1 MLTMDLM
8 PSHMADSIRFQRSA
22 VEALQHGAEFF
33 LSDVFTMAQLAALHA
48 RRQTVMLQDM
58 QLVYEMHTLGSGKV
72 MQTMKDGM
80 RQYHEELP

>member
-1 MLTMDLM
+1 MEL
-8 PSHMADSIRFQRSA
+8 SFSSA
-22 VEALQHGAEFF
+22 MF
-33 LSDVFTMAQLAALHA
+33 FTMAQLAALHA